1 MSTLAESSLPTRTAA
16 PSGFEP
22 SAMRSERSI
31 ALIRVFVVVA
41 VVAIYMSSLG
51 LGRSLGPGAVVVLA
65 LSAIYALACLLLLA
79 GERLPSYRDRVI
91 TLLLDILLITVW
103 IQSTGGPKS
112 EFWSLY
118 LLIVVSAALRF
129 RLLETVG
136 ISLGLTSL
144 HVSVTLAEGGL
155 AGSEIIYRPTL
166 MLATGFAV
174 GVLSYQRAE
183 HRREREVL
191 QELADSRAVELDSER
206 AELDRLRRVDVRR
219 SEYVAIAAH
228 EFRTPLAAIIG
239 VLSTLKT
246 HGTVID
252 REVRDELLQGAAAQA
267 ERLARLVEDM
277 LTVSRID
284 DGVLRLHLAPV
295 PARELVA
302 DAERASGTA
311 GRVHVELGGVETIV
325 ADADAVVRVLT
336 NLLDNANKYA
346 PDGAPIVITVS
357 ADDKF
362 VRFEV
367 RDGGPGIAREDRE
380 AVFERFRRLG
390 SNGKPGA
397 GLGLY
402 ISRGL
407 VQAHGGTIMVRDA
420 PGGGAAF
427 SFTLPRRVLTAEDA
441 ALAVTDVTAASAGAG

>member
-1 MSTLAESSLPTRTAA
+1 MSTLAESSFPARTAA
-16 PSGFEP
+16 PSGFGV
-22 SAMRSERSI
+22 SALRSERSI

-41 VVAIYMSSLG
+41 VMAIYVSSLG
-51 LGRSLGPGAVVVLA
+51 IGRSLGPGAVVVLA
-65 LSAIYALACLLLLA
+65 LSAVYGLACLLLLA
-79 GERLPSYRDRVI
+79 GEQLPSYRDRVI
-91 TLLLDILLITVW
+91 TLLVDVLLITLWV
-103 IQSTGGPKS
+103 QSTGGPQS

-129 RLLETVG
+129 RLLETAG
-136 ISLGLTSL
+136 ISLGLTAL

-174 GVLSYQRAE
+174 SVLSYQRAE
-183 HRREREVL
+183 HRREREAL
-191 QELADSRAVELDSER
+191 QELADSRADELGQER
-206 AELDRLRRVDVRR
+206 AELERLRNVDVRR

-239 VLSTLKT
+239 VLSTLRT

-252 REVRDELLQGAAAQA
+252 RAVRDELLEGAAAQA
-267 ERLARLVEDM
+267 ERLGRLVEDL

-284 DGVLRLHLAPV
+284 DGVLRLHLVPV
-295 PARELVA
+295 RALELVA

-311 GRVHVELGGVETIV
+311 GRVHVDIGGVDTV
-325 ADADAVVRVLT
+325 VCDADAVVRVLT

-346 PDGAPIVITVS
+346 PEGAPIVITVS
-357 ADDKF
+357 ADDK
-362 VRFEV
+362 VVGFEV
-367 RDGGPGIAREDRE
+367 RDSGAGIAPEDRE

-390 SNGKPGA
+390 SSGKPGA

-407 VQAHGGTIMVRDA
+407 VQAHGGSITVRDA

-427 SFTLPRRVLTAEDA
+427 SFTLPRRVLADKRDG
-441 ALAVTDVTAASAGAG
+441 LAVTDVTAASAGAG